1 MKKTEIIKTLK
12 ANKNINGFELI
23 CTNKDSLN
31 DLIHRIIR
39 ENLY

>member
-23 CTNKDSLN
+23 CTNKDSRELFYVL
-31 DLIHRIIR
+31 DHL